1 MEFATIV
8 TERGK
13 INISRI
19 TLEALIRLIL
29 LDVEGISRP
38 KRRRFRKI
46 IQQDNVDNNTNINQD
61 IKVEIKTD
69 SIAVN
74 LFLFINYGV
83 RIPDLTWE
91 AQSKVKERIKEIT
104 SIDIEQINVHIQGVI
119 FSKKF
124 QDKRNFVNQ
133 GNFLKIF

>member
-104 SIDIEQINVHIQGVI
+104 SIDVHIQGVI